1 MRNHISCD
9 VLDKLLVT
17 ENDQMNVCFFHE
29 VKITAQPQQCFG
41 QKIFHLP
48 ALGFRSG
55 KCLGFHAQIFSQI
68 CWGKGPFLKKKAP
81 ETAKIALNLTLEGL
95 KGPQVQVGHKSC
107 SALCGTPVQAILHQT
122 KLTWLAGGVR
132 EGQNLAQMGLAFKPN
147 AKLLASGPSRGP

>member
-1 MRNHISCD
+1 MFGVPRTNFQSN
-9 VLDKLLVT
+9 LLG
-17 ENDQMNVCFFHE
+17 ER
-29 VKITAQPQQCFG
+29 
-41 QKIFHLP
+41 
-48 ALGFRSG
+48 ALFE
-55 KCLGFHAQIFSQI
+55 
-68 CWGKGPFLKKKAP
+68 KKKAP

-147 AKLLASGPSRGP
+147 AKLLAWEPSRGPLMGSRTP